1 MTFYPSESVIK
12 ELAQQARE
20 AAAAIA
26 DKARRNMRDNHPEE
40 YNAPLEYQ
48 MGREECRVYCR
59 LTRAYAGAE
68 DTHRPAAERYD
79 ELKHALRIWKA
90 AGGNQQTFL

>member
-1 MTFYPSESVIK
+1 MTFYPSESEIS

-26 DKARRNMRDNHPEE
+26 EKARRNMRDIHPEE
-40 YNAPLEYQ
+40 YNAPLEYRLS
-48 MGREECRVYCR
+48 REDYRLFCR

-68 DTHRPAAERYD
+68 ETHRPAAERYD

-90 AGGNQQTFL
+90 AGGNQQTLL